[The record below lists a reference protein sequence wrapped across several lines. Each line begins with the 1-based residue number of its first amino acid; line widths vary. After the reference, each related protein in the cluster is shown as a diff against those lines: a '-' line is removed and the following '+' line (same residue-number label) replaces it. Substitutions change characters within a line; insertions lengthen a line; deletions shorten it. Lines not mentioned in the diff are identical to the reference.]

1 MKRNLKDYGLLTLK
15 GMGMGAADVVP
26 GVSGGTIAFI
36 VGIYEELINS
46 IKSINIGTLKLL
58 LTFKISA
65 FWNAVNGNFLLA
77 LIFGIGISIFSLA
90 KAITYLLETHPIL
103 IWSFFFGLVLSS
115 TYTVS
120 KQIKRWNA
128 ESILSFIGGAIIAY
142 YITVATPAET
152 PTDLWF
158 IFLCGAI
165 AICAMIL
172 PGISGSFILVLLG
185 KYFYIMEAV
194 KTFNIVIMLTFAS
207 GAAIGIVSFSNVLS
221 FLLRKYHDLTIALLA
236 GFMLGSLNKVWPW
249 KKTLETFTDSHG
261 HIKPLVEQNIFPNQ
275 YICQALLLMIIGFVI
290 VCVLEKISEK
300 SNKQAK

>member
-1 MKRNLKDYGLLTLK
+1 MKRNLKDYGVLMLK
-15 GMGMGAADVVP
+15 GIGMGAADVVP

-46 IKSINIGTLKLL
+46 IKSVNAHSLKLL
-58 LTFKISA
+58 FTFKIAA
-65 FWNAVNGNFLLA
+65 FWQAINANFLLA
-77 LIFGIGISIFSLA
+77 IISGIGISIFSLA
-90 KAITYLLETHPIL
+90 KIITYLLTTHPIL

-115 TYTVS
+115 TYFVS
-120 KQIKRWNA
+120 KQIGKWNVA
-128 ESILSFIGGAIIAY
+128 SIISFVIGILIAY

-152 PTDLWF
+152 PTSLWF

-194 KTFNIVIMLTFAS
+194 KTFNITIMLVFIS

-221 FLLRKYHDLTIALLA
+221 FMLRKYHDITIATLA

-249 KKTLETFTDSHG
+249 KETLKTFTDSHG
-261 HIKPLVEQNIFPNQ
+261 QIKPLVEQNILPNQ
-275 YICQALLLMIIGFVI
+275 LIWEAVLLMIIGFVLVYAI
-290 VCVLEKISEK
+290 EKMS
-300 SNKQAK
+300 AKEAKETK